1 MKYHD
6 ARNVQQYAH
15 ILALICLAYER
26 FQLRPKYTLVNGH
39 EERYEVAPIRPS
51 LYAIVVSGM
60 ADGIKC
66 CLLGC
71 KRAKSLTTIKRHI
84 ALCHKAGFKQRV
96 EQQVKEVMDNTI
108 TETCGKYL
116 SVFRIFH
123 QKARADP
130 RLVSAC
136 VKLVSQY
143 GKVFGCY
150 LAIVYTSLACA
161 LMPAAIF
168 KSRKN
173 KREKIIGM
181 S

>member
-123 QKARADP
+123 QKHVLTPARKCLCKARKP
-130 RLVSAC
+130 VREGLRLLSRN
-136 VKLVSQY
+136 
-143 GKVFGCY
+143 
-150 LAIVYTSLACA
+150 SLYKPCLCA
-161 LMPAAIF
+161 YASSNLQKP
-168 KSRKN
+168 
-173 KREKIIGM
+173 
-181 S
+181 